1 MSSMDQQG
9 TKKNTGR
16 RIARIVVKTVLFI
29 LLFLVLL
36 AGLIL
41 TPPVQNFI
49 RGKAVTYLEKKL
61 HTKVAIGKIYIGF
74 PKKVVV
80 ENVYIE
86 DRSKDTLISGG
97 SIKVNVDLFDLI
109 TGNGVD
115 IQSVE
120 LDNITAKIKRQ
131 LPDTVFNFQFIVDAF
146 ASTDTSPKE
155 EDTSSTP
162 ITLRSVELNKIRT
175 IYKDAITGNDVEAYL
190 EHFDTRLQTFD
201 LEKMQFSVAPIT
213 LQGLTARVYQS
224 KPLLDAEPAQ
234 KDITDAKTPLNVQ
247 LDIDNLD
254 LQNINLD
261 YRNDVSALYTQLNLG
276 ALQIQPKKIDLAQRI
291 INLDAL
297 ALDSTTVVL
306 RLGKKEGAEIVKKE
320 TRQEAEAQAEAGWRV
335 QIGNLQLDNNNLQL
349 DDDNSP
355 KQQSG
360 MDYMHLKTEALTLHV
375 SDLLYSSDSIA
386 GNITKGTF
394 SEQSGFVLNQLQTH
408 FLYSNRQA
416 YLKELYLKTP
426 GTELKRSIAIRYDC
440 VAALQKDIGRM
451 ELNLDLQKSKIQVK
465 DILTFVPDL
474 HSQPAFADPNTTWL
488 INGRISGR
496 IADLQLPVL
505 QISGL
510 KDTRIDISG
519 RLRGLPDMN
528 NLGADLSIKNISSSQ
543 RDIALFV
550 PAGTLPQNITLPSQ
564 MHVSGKLNGNTGKL
578 VTDLLLKTS
587 LGNASLKGT
596 MEEIADAKRSV
607 YNLQLNTTALDL
619 GTILQNKESLGPVS
633 ADFHIKGN
641 GYDIKTANATLTGKI
656 RSAIIKQYE
665 YRDLNMKGT
674 IADQQ
679 ATVHADIADPNIHF
693 AADATADLSKEY
705 PSVQLNATIDSIKT
719 QALHLTGDELIYRG
733 NVKGDF
739 KNTNPDSLD
748 GTLFILQSLL
758 VHNQQRVQM
767 DTIQLLA
774 GTNDSARYIQLNS
787 DVVNARLLGR
797 YKLTELG
804 SIFQYAIPPYFAM
817 ADTDSAK
824 KPEPYDFTINANI
837 INGPAL
843 KAFVPQLE
851 RMDSVVLKSRFT
863 TNEGWNALLA
873 APVVHIG
880 ANQVDNLQLNASTA
894 DSALQINAD
903 VENIVI
909 GKSLALHKTNIT
921 ASVANNTIDY
931 ALNIKDKTDSERYNL
946 KGLLQQSK
954 NGDYLFSI
962 KPEDLLLNYKDWTIS
977 ADNRITVADEGVHA
991 ENFVLNQDK
1000 QQLSINSI
1008 SEAANAPM
1016 EIGFS
1021 NFSIATLTGFVQ
1033 PDSTLADGTLNGTIT
1048 ISNLMQQPVFV
1059 GDLSINELSIKKDTV
1074 GNVKMLVNNKVADT
1088 YNADVTITGNDND
1101 VQLSGNYYANNK
1113 AIDLSL
1119 DIRKLPLTTAQAFS
1133 AGALR
1138 DASGFV
1144 NGAFKI
1150 TGTTDQPAVNG
1161 ELLFNKTVF
1170 NLSMLNNMF
1179 AIDQEK
1185 LSVTSQGIVFDRFEI
1200 RDSASN
1206 ALMLDGT
1213 AATSNFLNYN
1223 FDLKIRADNFRA
1235 LNSTKK
1241 DNKLFYGQL
1250 YFNTNLTVKGT
1261 EKAPVIDGSLKVNE
1275 KTKMTIVLPQ
1285 NEPGVADREG
1295 IVVFIDKDAPKNDSL
1310 FLASYDSL
1318 NTSSLQGMDV
1328 SVNIEVDKAADF
1340 TLIVDEGNGDFL
1352 NVRGDAQ
1359 LSAGVDPSGKI
1370 TLAGTYEME
1379 EGSYD
1384 LTFNFLH
1391 RKFDIVKGSK
1401 ITWEG
1406 EPTDANVDITAK
1418 YTASTAPLDLVKN
1431 QLGEDVTPA
1440 QRNTYLQK
1448 LPFDVMLSMT
1458 GKLLKPDISFN
1469 IILPENKNYGV
1480 SNDILA
1486 NVRTKLDILR
1496 QEEAEMNKQVFS
1508 LLLLNRFV
1516 AEDPF
1521 RSSGSTSAS
1530 TLVRQSVS
1538 KLMTEQLNQL
1548 AADLVKGVDLNFDI
1562 AASDDYTTGE
1572 RQSRTD
1578 LNVGLSKK
1586 LLNDRLTVTVGSN
1599 FEVEGPKNSN
1609 QASSNIAGDVALDY
1623 RLSEDG
1629 RYMLR
1634 AYRKNDYQGVIDGYI
1649 VETGIGFI
1657 ITVDY
1662 NRFRDI
1668 FRKRKTPEQRR
1679 KDREIKKTERQ
1690 EQKNNPP
1697 ENTNPANQ

>member
-1 MSSMDQQG
+1 MDKQG
-9 TKKNTGR
+9 TKKNIWKKAG
-16 RIARIVVKTVLFI
+16 RIVLKTVLFI
-29 LLFLVLL
+29 LLFLLLL
-36 AGLIL
+36 AGLVL

-49 RGKAVTYLEKKL
+49 RGKAVTYLENKL
-61 HTKVAIGKIYIGF
+61 QTKVAIGKIYIGF

-86 DRSKDTLISGG
+86 DRSKDTLISAG
-97 SIKVNVDLFDLI
+97 SIKVNVDLFNLI
-109 TGNGVD
+109 TGDGVN
-115 IQSVE
+115 IRSVK
-120 LDNITAKIKRQ
+120 LDNITAKLKRQ
-131 LPDTVFNFQFIVDAF
+131 LPDTVFNFQFIIDAF
-146 ASTDTSPKE
+146 ASTDTSSKGD
-155 EDTSSTP
+155 DTTATP
-162 ITLRSVELNKIRT
+162 ITLGSVELNKIRMV
-175 IYKDAITGNDVEAYL
+175 YEDVITGNDVEVYL
-190 EHFDTRLQTFD
+190 EHFDSRLETFD
-201 LEKMQFSVAPIT
+201 LEKMQFSIAPIS
-213 LQGLTARVYQS
+213 LHGLTARVYQM
-224 KPLLDAEPAQ
+224 KPLLKAEPPQ
-234 KDITDAKTPLNVQ
+234 KDIADAEVPLNVQ
-247 LDIDNLD
+247 LQLDNIAI
-254 LQNINLD
+254 QNIGLD
-261 YRNDVSALYTQLNLG
+261 YRNDASALYTQLNLG
-276 ALQIQPKKIDLAQRI
+276 ALHIQPQKIDLAQRI
-291 INLDAL
+291 IDIDEIS
-297 ALDSTTVVL
+297 LDSTTAIL
-306 RLGKKEGAEIVKKE
+306 RLGKKDEAEIVKKE
-320 TRQEAEAQAEAGWRV
+320 TQQEANAQAEAGWRV
-335 QIGNLQLDNNNLQL
+335 QIGNLQLDNNNLQF
-349 DDDNSP
+349 DDNNSP

-360 MDYMHLKTEALTLHV
+360 MDYMHLKTEALTLHI
-375 SDLLYSSDSIA
+375 SDLLYSSDSVA
-386 GNITKGTF
+386 GNITKATF
-394 SEQSGFVLNQLQTH
+394 SEQSGFVLNQLQTN

-426 GTELKRSIAIRYDC
+426 GTELKRSIAIRYDSIG
-440 VAALQKDIGRM
+440 ALQKDIGHM
-451 ELNLDLQKSKIQVK
+451 ELNLDLQNSKIQVK

-474 HSQPAFADPNTTWL
+474 RSQPAFANPNTTWL
-488 INGRISGR
+488 INSRMNGSV
-496 IADLQLPVL
+496 ADLQIPVL

-528 NLGADLSIKNISSSQ
+528 NLGADLAIKNISSSQ

-550 PAGTLPQNITLPSQ
+550 PRGTLPNNITLPAKINL
-564 MHVSGKLNGNTGKL
+564 SGKLNGNAGNLATN
-578 VTDLLLKTS
+578 LLLKTS
-587 LGNASLKGT
+587 LGNASVKGT
-596 MEEIADAKRSV
+596 MRQISDSKKSS
-607 YNLQLNTTALDL
+607 YDLQLNTASLDL
-619 GTILQNKESLGPVS
+619 GTILQNKNNLGPVS
-633 ADFHIKGN
+633 ADLHIKGN
-641 GYDIKTANATLTGKI
+641 GYDTKTANASLTGKI
-656 RSAIIKQYE
+656 KSAIIKQYE

-693 AADATADLSKEY
+693 AVDAAADLSKEY
-705 PSVQLNATIDSIKT
+705 PSVQLHATIDSIKT
-719 QALHLTGDELIYRG
+719 QPLHLTSDELIYRG
-733 NVKGDF
+733 NVSGDF

-774 GTNDSARYIQLNS
+774 GMNDSARYIQLNS
-787 DVVNARLLGR
+787 DVLNAQLLGR

-804 SIFQYAIPPYFAM
+804 SIFQNAIQPYFAM
-817 ADTDSAK
+817 AATDSAK
-824 KPEPYDFTINANI
+824 KPEPYNFTINANI

-863 TNEGWNALLA
+863 TNEGWNALLS
-873 APVVHIG
+873 APAVHIG
-880 ANQVDNLQLNASTA
+880 ANQIDNLQLSASTA
-894 DSALQINAD
+894 DSALRINAG
-903 VENIVI
+903 VENIVV
-909 GKSLALHKTNIT
+909 GESLALHKTNIT

-931 ALNIKDKTDSERYNL
+931 SLNIKDKTESERYTV
-946 KGLLQQSK
+946 KGLLQQSQ
-954 NGDYLFSI
+954 NGSYQFSI

-977 ADNRITVADEGVHA
+977 ADNKITVADEGVHA
-991 ENFVLNQDK
+991 EHFVLSREK
-1000 QQLSINSI
+1000 QQLSINST
-1008 SEAANAPM
+1008 SAAANAPL

-1021 NFSIATLTGFVQ
+1021 NFSIATLAGFVQ
-1033 PDSTLADGTLNGTIT
+1033 PDSTLADGTLDGSIT
-1048 ISNLMQQPVFV
+1048 VSNLTEQPVFV
-1059 GDLSINELSIKKDTV
+1059 GDLSIHDLSIKKDTV
-1074 GNVKMLVNNKVADT
+1074 GNIKLLVNNKVADT
-1088 YNADVTITGNDND
+1088 YSADVTITGNDND

-1119 DIRKLPLTTAQAFS
+1119 DIRKLPLTTAEVFS

-1144 NGAFKI
+1144 NGPFKI
-1150 TGTTDQPAVNG
+1150 TGTTNQPAVNG
-1161 ELLFNKTVF
+1161 ELNFNKAVF
-1170 NLSMLNNMF
+1170 NLSMLNNTF

-1185 LSVTSQGIVFDRFEI
+1185 IAVNSRGIVFDRFEI

-1206 ALMLDGT
+1206 TLMLDGI

-1223 FDLKIRADNFRA
+1223 FDLNITADYFRA

-1261 EKAPVIDGSLKVNE
+1261 ETAPVIDGSLKVND

-1285 NEPGVADREG
+1285 NEPGVASREG
-1295 IVVFIDKDAPKNDSL
+1295 IVVFVDKDAPQNDSL
-1310 FLASYDSL
+1310 FMASYDSL

-1340 TLIVDEGNGDFL
+1340 TLIVDQGNGDFL
-1352 NVRGDAQ
+1352 NVSGDAQ
-1359 LSAGVDPSGKI
+1359 LSAGIDPSGKI
-1370 TLAGTYEME
+1370 TLAGTYEIE

-1391 RKFDIVKGSK
+1391 RKFYIVKGSK

-1431 QLGEDVTPA
+1431 QLGDISAA

-1448 LPFDVMLSMT
+1448 LPFDVLLTME
-1458 GKLLKPDISFN
+1458 GKLLKPNIRFD
-1469 IILPENKNYGV
+1469 IILPDNKNYGV

-1486 NVRTKLDILR
+1486 TVRTKLDMLR
-1496 QEEAEMNKQVFS
+1496 QQEAEMNKQVFS

-1521 RSSGSTSAS
+1521 SSSGSTSAS

-1538 KLMTEQLNQL
+1538 KLMTEQLNRL
-1548 AADLVKGVDLNFDI
+1548 ASDLVKGVELNFDI

-1572 RQSRTD
+1572 RESRTD

-1586 LLNDRLTVTVGSN
+1586 LLNDRLTVTFGSN
-1599 FEVEGPKNSN
+1599 FEIEGPQNSN
-1609 QASSNIAGDVALDY
+1609 QSATNIAGNVALDY

-1657 ITVDY
+1657 ITMDY
-1662 NRFRDI
+1662 NRFKDI
-1668 FRKRKTPEQRR
+1668 FKKSRTPEQRR
-1679 KDREIKKTERQ
+1679 KDRTSKKADR
-1690 EQKNNPP
+1690 
-1697 ENTNPANQ
+1697 

>member
-1 MSSMDQQG
+1 MDQQG

-16 RIARIVVKTVLFI
+16 RIAGIVIKTVLFI

-49 RGKAVTYLEKKL
+49 RGKTVTYLEKKL
-61 HTKVAIGKIYIGF
+61 KTKVAIGKIYIGF

-80 ENVYIE
+80 ENLYIE
-86 DRSKDTLISGG
+86 DRSKDTLVSGG

-131 LPDTVFNFQFIVDAF
+131 LPDTVFNFQFIIDAF

-155 EDTSSTP
+155 EDTSATP

-175 IYKDAITGNDVEAYL
+175 IYKDVITGNDVDAYL
-190 EHFDTRLQTFD
+190 EHFDTRLETFD
-201 LEKMQFSVAPIT
+201 LEKMQFSIAPIT

-224 KPLLDAEPAQ
+224 KPLPDAEPAQ
-234 KDITDAKTPLNVQ
+234 KDITDAKAPLNVQ
-247 LDIDNLD
+247 LDLDNINI
-254 LQNINLD
+254 QNINLD

-276 ALQIQPKKIDLAQRI
+276 ALHIQPQKIDLSQRI

-297 ALDSTTVVL
+297 SLDSTVAVL
-306 RLGKKEGAEIVKKE
+306 RLGKKEAQ
-320 TRQEAEAQAEAGWRV
+320 QEANAQAEAGWRV
-335 QIGNLQLDNNNLQL
+335 QIGNLQVDNNSLQL

-386 GNITKGTF
+386 GNITKATF

-426 GTELKRSIAIRYDC
+426 GTELKRSIAIRYDSIA
-440 VAALQKDIGRM
+440 VLQKDIGRM
-451 ELNLDLQKSKIQVK
+451 QLDLDLQKSKIRVK
-465 DILTFVPDL
+465 DILTFVPGL

-488 INGRISGR
+488 INSRMSGR
-496 IADLQLPVL
+496 IADLQVTVL

-528 NLGADLSIKNISSSQ
+528 KLSADLSIKNISSSQ

-550 PAGTLPQNITLPSQ
+550 PAGNLPQNITLPSQ
-564 MHVSGKLNGNTGKL
+564 MNVSGKLNGNTGKL
-578 VTDLLLKTS
+578 TTNLLLKTS
-587 LGNASLKGT
+587 LGNASLEGT
-596 MEEIADAKRSV
+596 MERIADPKRSV
-607 YNLQLNTTALDL
+607 YDLQLNTTSLDL
-619 GTILQNKESLGPVS
+619 GTILQNKENLGPVS

-641 GYDIKTANATLTGKI
+641 GYDTKTANATLAGKI
-656 RSAIIKQYE
+656 KSAIIKQYE
-665 YRDLNMKGT
+665 YRDLNMQGT
-674 IADQQ
+674 IANQQ

-705 PSVQLNATIDSIKT
+705 PSVQLNATIDSIKM

-733 NVKGDF
+733 NVQGDF

-774 GTNDSARYIQLNS
+774 GANDSARYVQLNS

-797 YKLTELG
+797 YKLTELV
-804 SIFQYAIPPYFAM
+804 SIFQNAIQPYFAM
-817 ADTDSAK
+817 ADADSAK

-863 TNEGWNALLA
+863 TNEGWNALVS
-873 APVVHIG
+873 APAVHIG
-880 ANQVDNLQLNASTA
+880 ANQIDNLQLSASTE
-894 DSALQINAD
+894 DSALHINAD

-931 ALNIKDKTDSERYNL
+931 ALNIKDKTESERYNL
-946 KGLLQQSK
+946 KGLLQQSQ
-954 NGDYLFSI
+954 NGDYQFSI
-962 KPEDLLLNYKDWTIS
+962 KPEDLLLNYKAWTIA
-977 ADNRITVADEGVHA
+977 ADNKITVADEGVHA
-991 ENFVLNQDK
+991 EHFVLNQDK

-1008 SEAANAPM
+1008 SEAANAPV

-1021 NFSIATLTGFVQ
+1021 NFRIATLTGFVQ
-1033 PDSTLADGTLNGTIT
+1033 PDSTLADGTLNGKIT
-1048 ISNLMQQPVFV
+1048 VSNLTQQPVFV

-1101 VQLSGNYYANNK
+1101 VQLTGNYYANNK

-1119 DIRKLPLTTAQAFS
+1119 NIRKLPLTTAQAFS

-1144 NGAFKI
+1144 NGVFKI

-1170 NLSMLNNMF
+1170 NLSMLNNIF

-1250 YFNTNLTVKGT
+1250 YFNTNLTIKGT
-1261 EKAPVIDGSLKVNE
+1261 ETAPVIDGSLKVNE

-1295 IVVFIDKDAPKNDSL
+1295 IVVFVDKDAPQNDSL

-1318 NTSSLQGMDV
+1318 NTSSVQGMDV

-1370 TLAGTYEME
+1370 TLAGTYEIE

-1406 EPTDANVDITAK
+1406 EPTEASVDITAK

-1431 QLGEDVTPA
+1431 QLGEDVTTA

-1448 LPFDVMLSMT
+1448 LPFDVMLTMT
-1458 GKLLKPDISFN
+1458 GKLLKPDISFD
-1469 IILPENKNYGV
+1469 IILPDNKNYGV

-1572 RQSRTD
+1572 KQSRTD

-1599 FEVEGPKNSN
+1599 FEIEGPQNSN
-1609 QASSNIAGDVALDY
+1609 QQASNIAGNVALDY

-1662 NRFRDI
+1662 NRFREI

-1679 KDREIKKTERQ
+1679 KDRERKKTERQ